1 MFADVDDEIRW
12 DVTVEA
18 DANRSISLLS
28 VDVGEN
34 WDAVKYLNCGPG
46 GIVQGLGLLAQALI
60 LSQLVLGR
68 YLEVDGRFNASFL
81 DASVGLQLYSLDI
94 FLHLMYHFF
103 NVRRFDFRIMCS
115 LLTSVQLREPQQF
128 LRKQMVDPVLFRDV
142 RAEVLLDVWQIGQ
155 RFIFLK
161 SPVKLLVFSLIQ
173 LFEGL

>member
-68 YLEVDGRFNASFL
+68 YLKVDGRFNASFL

-115 LLTSVQLREPQQF
+115 LLTSVQL
-128 LRKQMVDPVLFRDV
+128 
-142 RAEVLLDVWQIGQ
+142 
-155 RFIFLK
+155 
-161 SPVKLLVFSLIQ
+161 
-173 LFEGL
+173 